1 VPAVVHVAV
10 RACPPGDRPLLD
22 HEHDVAVAVQ
32 RMLPPLGRE
41 RELLRPGVGLA
52 YRLADH
58 IPVPCIPDLHDVVVA
73 EHPLVRHHDLPA
85 VGEVD
90 DAAVHRLGKRLA
102 IVGVA
107 PEQLVGYGERQ
118 LVHEQAHLDDRL
130 GPVLLAGA
138 LRPQPVLAVGLVQ
151 LEVVVGDVVEHHGVP
166 PSELLLHLG
175 VQMFQQVG
183 PPLQQ
188 AVHAPVD
195 VLQAVLRVAEEP
207 PLVLPGALLGG
218 RPQQAGVHQVLED
231 DVEVEFAVQVPAPV
245 VDELVKLQAV
255 VQPRVCGEPEV
266 PAVVGN
272 LQVALPGKAEP
283 DGEVDLVADRLRRG
297 LRLPLEGLHPLD
309 DERLG
314 VYPPGRQVGAVV
326 GLYGG
331 PPLFVLGAGDPACV
345 GDVVGEISVL
355 ELCLHQYICHG

>member
-1 VPAVVHVAV
+1 VP
-10 RACPPGDRPLLD
+10 
-22 HEHDVAVAVQ
+22 
-32 RMLPPLGRE
+32 
-41 RELLRPGVGLA
+41 
-52 YRLADH
+52 
-58 IPVPCIPDLHDVVVA
+58 
-73 EHPLVRHHDLPA
+73 
-85 VGEVD
+85 
-90 DAAVHRLGKRLA
+90 
-102 IVGVA
+102 
-107 PEQLVGYGERQ
+107 
-118 LVHEQAHLDDRL
+118 
-130 GPVLLAGA
+130 
-138 LRPQPVLAVGLVQ
+138 
-151 LEVVVGDVVEHHGVP
+151 
-166 PSELLLHLG
+166 
-175 VQMFQQVG
+175 QQVG
-183 PPLQQ
+183 PPLQEV
-188 AVHAPVD
+188 VHAPVD
-195 VLQAVLRVAEEP
+195 VLKAVLRIAEEP
-207 PLVLPGALLGG
+207 ILVLPGVLLRG
-218 RPQQAGVHQVLED
+218 RPQASRVEQVLED
-231 DVEVEFAVQVPAPV
+231 DVEVEPAVQVPAPV